1 MLKSSLNLPP
11 TIVSCRHC
19 GKPFKVQGIGR
30 HEKACEQRRRNEQR
44 NAEIEQ
50 RLTEERSRKR
60 ARYHTPDL
68 PEDEER
74 VEQQQYIYAWTEDYQ
89 NAAIPDDANGTNI
102 DQPGP
107 SGASSS
113 AEGNRPY
120 QPNDVKIFYHPN
132 SKRATKILNH
142 EEYRRTSQTPRPQ
155 PDERPWRPFR
165 SRGDFEFA
173 ELALD
178 AGLNNP
184 QTDAFLAYI
193 RRLLSGTVELTLQS
207 SADLNKVWESASDSH
222 VSVTVSTKYKDDTR
236 EYPFFYRPIWDWALE
251 TLRNPTFAPH
261 FEWDAQKLYRFDGTR
276 LVRFFDEP
284 WTGDRWWEVQSA
296 LPENGKPFGFIL
308 FSDKTRLSSFG
319 SEKGYPIIARIA
331 NLPVD
336 IRNGTGLGG
345 GRVVGW
351 LPVIEEEAKETGKKG
366 FVNMKQAVWHEAFW
380 ELLKIVAQYST
391 TGYAFETVEQLIEY
405 LYPFIA
411 ILVSDYEEQCVMALI
426 RGVKSLFPCPI
437 CLVPHDELANLR
449 TLYPLRTA
457 AQSQKVLEEARQMDT
472 KAEGEA
478 LLMQY
483 SLRDVENKLM
493 TVANSDPHR
502 ALSFDRLH
510 AYNDGLFG
518 KHLCPEWQG
527 HLEKLGRDAQY
538 IVDKQLDMIP
548 PWRGLNHFSR
558 ATTMTFADGS
568 KYEDLAKV
576 IIFASHNVM
585 EESPAGYLLLRLI
598 RSYLT
603 LDVLLSFEVHT
614 EETIKMGEDE
624 LLKFSD
630 LLEAYAESYFDFLKP
645 EGKNWNFPKSHSHR
659 HAFDDIRAKG
669 ATRNMNTKTFE
680 TMHGLLKFI
689 YQYMTNFKDVASQI
703 LKIDHKHLISQTIR
717 DLVVYYDDFHR
728 PVDEDD
734 AELKKSAQSPQ
745 VFGHV
750 IAGSLQLPESFSSI
764 EERHRGNNLFKNFR
778 TRLANYLSNMLPLSG
793 IPLPNGRR
801 IAFSQEESVTESRFI
816 KVTYESM
823 VDWKQKWDYLRCS
836 PLFHNRERHD
846 HVIVD
851 IGDGK
856 FIFAKLLFTFIC
868 QVAGDPYALALVH
881 PLDAVVRTR
890 RKDKELSFFR
900 VNSKS
905 PWPSEFVFLRSIV
918 RGALVVEDYS
928 AQIRGNEFFVVDVVD
943 GDAFLRIRKIF
954 RLQ

>member
-1 MLKSSLNLPP
+1 MLKSQLNIPP
-11 TIVSCRHC
+11 TVVACRHC
-19 GKPFKVQGIGR
+19 GKTYKVQGIGR
-30 HEKACEQRRRNEQR
+30 HEKACEQKLQHEQH
-44 NAEIEQ
+44 NAEIDQ
-50 RLTEERSRKR
+50 RITEGRSRKR
-60 ARYHTPDL
+60 ARYHTPHL
-68 PEDEER
+68 PEDEEH
-74 VEQQQYIYAWTEDYQ
+74 VEQQQVVYTWTEDYQ
-89 NAAIPDDANGTNI
+89 NAADLDDTDGANH

-107 SGASSS
+107 SGVSS
-113 AEGNRPY
+113 AEGNRAY
-120 QPNDVKIFYHPN
+120 KLNDIKIQYHLH
-132 SKRATKILNH
+132 SKRATKVLDH
-142 EEYRRTSQTPRPQ
+142 EDYRRISQTSRPQ

-165 SRGDFEFA
+165 TRGDFEFA

-178 AGLNNP
+178 AGLNSP

-193 RRLLSGTVELTLQS
+193 HRVLSGQAKLTLQS
-207 SADLNKVWESASDSH
+207 SGDLNKVWESAADLH
-222 VSVTVSTKYKDDTR
+222 VLFRQVTVSTEYKDQIR
-236 EYPFFYRPIWDWALE
+236 KYPFFYRPIWDWALE

-276 LVRFFDEP
+276 L
-284 WTGDRWWEVQSA
+284 SA
-296 LPENGKPFGFIL
+296 LPENGSPFGFIL

-351 LPVIEEEAKETGKKG
+351 LPVIDEEAKESGKKG

-380 ELLKIVAQYST
+380 ELLKTVAQYST
-391 TGYAFETVEQLIEY
+391 TGYAFETAEDLIQY

-426 RGVKSLFPCPI
+426 RGVKSLYPCPI
-437 CLVPHDELANLR
+437 CLVPHNELANLR
-449 TLYPLRTA
+449 ESYPLRTA
-457 AQSQKVLEEARQMDT
+457 KQSQQVVEAARQMDT
-472 KAEGEA
+472 KAEGEE

-493 TVANSDPHR
+493 KIANSDPHR

-518 KHLCPEWQG
+518 HHLFPEWKG
-527 HLEKLGRDAQY
+527 HLDKLGRDAQD

-548 PWRGLNHFSR
+548 PWRGLNHFSS
-558 ATTMTFADGS
+558 ATTTTSQM
-568 KYEDLAKV
+568 E
-576 IIFASHNVM
+576 IIIYASHNVM
-585 EESPAGYLLLRLI
+585 DESPAGYLLLRLI

-614 EETIKMGEDE
+614 EDTIKIGEDE

-630 LLEAYAESYFDFLKP
+630 LLEAYSESYFDFLKP

-669 ATRNMNTKTFE
+669 ATRNMNTKMFE
-680 TMHGLLKFI
+680 
-689 YQYMTNFKDVASQI
+689 DVASQI
-703 LKIDHKHLISQTIR
+703 LKIDHKYLVSQAVR
-717 DLVVYYDDFHR
+717 DLLTYYDDFHC
-728 PVDEDD
+728 PVDSDEDD
-734 AELKKSAQSPQ
+734 NELKKSAQTPQ

-750 IAGSLQLPESFSSI
+750 VAGSLQLPESFSSI
-764 EERHRGNNLFKNFR
+764 EERHRGNNQFKNFR
-778 TRLANYLSNMLPLSG
+778 TRLATYLSDMLPLSN
-793 IPLPNGRR
+793 IPLPNGRH
-801 IAFSQEESVTESRFI
+801 ITFSLQESIVESRFV

-823 VDWKQKWDYLRCS
+823 VDWKQKCDYLRCS
-836 PLFHNRERHD
+836 PSFHNKERHD

-851 IGDGK
+851 VGNGK
-856 FIFAKLLFTFIC
+856 FMFAKLLVTFIC
-868 QVAGDPYALALVH
+868 QVAGNPYALALVH
-881 PLDAVVRTR
+881 PLDALVRTR

-900 VNSKS
+900 INSKS

-918 RGALVVEDYS
+918 WGALVVEDYS
-928 AQIRGNEFFVVDVVD
+928 AQIRGNEFLVVDVVD
-943 GDAFLRIRKIF
+943 GDAFLRTRKIF
-954 RLQ
+954 NS